1 MNSSF
6 ITTQPF
12 PASRKV
18 YIEGDKPG
26 VRVPMREIRLAP
38 TKSFKSSAVEENA
51 PLLVYDTS
59 GPYTD
64 PDVTI
69 DIRRGLSPL
78 RLAWV
83 MARGDVEALPG
94 VTSEYGRLRLADP
107 KLDAL
112 RFAHLRKPLRAK
124 PGRNVTQMHYARKG
138 IITPEME
145 FIALRENLKRQA
157 AMYQSNGNG
166 NGRGGSRLASQHP
179 GNAWGASLPD
189 EVTPEFIRDEVA
201 RGRAIIP
208 SNINHPEI
216 EPMIIG
222 RNFLVKINANIGNSA
237 VASSIEEEVDKMIWA
252 TR

>member
-83 MARGDVEALPG
+83 MARGDVEVLPG
-94 VTSEYGRLRLADP
+94 VTSEYR
-107 KLDAL
+107 
-112 RFAHLRKPLRAK
+112 
-124 PGRNVTQMHYARKG
+124 
-138 IITPEME
+138 
-145 FIALRENLKRQA
+145 
-157 AMYQSNGNG
+157 
-166 NGRGGSRLASQHP
+166 
-179 GNAWGASLPD
+179 SLPQD
-189 EVTPEFIRDEVA
+189 YPKHAALTLDVLRI
-201 RGRAIIP
+201 
-208 SNINHPEI
+208 
-216 EPMIIG
+216 
-222 RNFLVKINANIGNSA
+222 
-237 VASSIEEEVDKMIWA
+237 
-252 TR
+252 